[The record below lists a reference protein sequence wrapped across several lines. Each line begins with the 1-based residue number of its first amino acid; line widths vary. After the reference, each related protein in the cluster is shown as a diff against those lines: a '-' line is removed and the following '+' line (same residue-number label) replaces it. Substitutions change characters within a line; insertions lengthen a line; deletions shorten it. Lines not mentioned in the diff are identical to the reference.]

1 MTKGS
6 KTNSWPHQTQGGNQ
20 MFGRFRI
27 KSIGLRISI
36 AFYLLLL
43 CLIVLSVTV
52 IGRLNSMEANTND
65 ITDKWMPAIQQIN
78 HLNYTTEHILSLSY
92 RHFDAR
98 AEEKKSL
105 SEERTTYIR
114 ETAQTIK
121 IYDQKAKSDEEQQH
135 WSDFKAEWEAYLKL
149 NVQAIKLSD
158 EGQTELAKEV
168 SEKGAASFDD
178 LQVNL
183 NYLVEYNREQS
194 DIAAARTIRIV
205 QDGRITIMLGVLAM
219 ILITAVSIPIIR
231 SQVVRPLLRVIS
243 AVKLIAEGQL
253 NVQDVHTK
261 YEDEVGALAKA
272 VNVMKSNLTSM
283 VLNVR
288 RIAESVNRQSIDLT
302 VASEEVKIGS
312 RQIAATMEESARAAE
327 SQAMTAVE
335 STRAVT
341 GLNSHIQQHAEQGRR
356 LQAMSDQV
364 LEQGLNGRMV
374 MEQSVQQM
382 RLIAGTVFA
391 SMSKMEQLDRKNEDI
406 SKLVQVIRDIARQT
420 NLLALNASIEAA
432 RAGESGRGFAVVA
445 AEVRSLS
452 EAVQASVEEITA
464 ITEDIQQDSQ
474 GVVAEL
480 RLGVQETERGQEQV
494 QATGEL
500 FRNISE
506 SVESMVVVI
515 AKMTE
520 GLKGMQEASARM
532 NGFSQQI
539 SAVSEQTAASVEEV
553 SASAEE
559 QVSSMETISG
569 NVQQLKAL
577 SGDLLT
583 SIEKLKI

>member
-135 WSDFKAEWEAYLKL
+135 WSDFKAKWEAYLKL